1 MLLLVKKNKMKLLI
15 DKIAYYRKQKGY
27 TYENIAN
34 ELNITPA
41 AYRKVEI
48 GQTTLS
54 VERLINISEILKIPL
69 ITFFD
74 LENEESSATYNKQ
87 ENLMEQNMSALYK
100 ENMLVS
106 KDLIK
111 AKDEQIKLLTEQ
123 LQQFNIMKN

>member
-1 MLLLVKKNKMKLLI
+1 MLI

>member
-1 MLLLVKKNKMKLLI
+1 MLFLVKKMKLLI